1 MRRCLLLPLVLCLAL
16 IAGACGAAQETPET
30 APGALPSSGTD
41 DSSTS
46 DGKKAAPPEEPA
58 PDFSVTT
65 FDGETFALGEQR
77 GTPVVL
83 NFWESW

>member
-1 MRRCLLLPLVLCLAL
+1 MRRCLLLLVLCLAL
-16 IAGACGAAQETPET
+16 IGSACGAAQETPA
-30 APGALPSSGTD
+30 APGALPSTRGADPDTGGGKN
-41 DSSTS
+41 TS
-46 DGKKAAPPEEPA
+46 LPEDPA